1 MKAERARLLRLQR
14 LERVRAIAKQT
25 AASEAAQ
32 AEGTLAQLASLA
44 ERSRRLASDYATR
57 TEARDGAALQQLSRF
72 AGGLQGISQNT
83 ASDAAQARQ
92 LADNKLAL
100 LAAAERRRAAVED
113 RADKQARSIAKGKP
127 AVPAGSRRGF
137 GTGLE

>member
-14 LERVRAIAKQT
+14 LERVRAIAKQA

-32 AEGTLAQLASLA
+32 AEGTLAQLAALA
-44 ERSRRLASDYATR
+44 QRSQRLALDYAAR
-57 TEARDGAALQQLSRF
+57 SEARDGAELQQLSRF
-72 AGGLQGISQNT
+72 AEGLQGISQNT

-92 LADNKLAL
+92 LADTKLEL
-100 LAAAERRRAAVED
+100 LAAAERRRAAIGT
-113 RADKQARSIAKGKP
+113 RADKQARSIGRQESAP
-127 AVPAGSRRGF
+127 ATGMRRGF